1 MTERLRA
8 LLLAAFAAL
17 PCPGCGPSSPPTAAV
32 RVFAAASLTL
42 PITRIAR
49 AFEAS
54 HPGMRVEVHLAGSAQ
69 LALQLREGARADVFV
84 SADDDNMQKVA
95 DLGLTAGP
103 PAVLA
108 GNRLAVIV
116 PAGNPKA
123 VRGVTDLVRSD
134 LRVGMCGAE
143 VPAGAYAREAARRA
157 GIAIRSRSDEP
168 NVKALVAKVLLG
180 ELDACIAYAT
190 DARPAG
196 LEAIPLEPAHDVA
209 ATYPMAVLGCGTNA
223 PGGRAFVALALGPAG
238 REVLLQE
245 GFVLP

>member
-8 LLLAAFAAL
+8 LLLAAGAAL
-17 PCPGCGPSSPPTAAV
+17 PCLGCGPSSPPTASV
-32 RVFAAASLTL
+32 RVFAAASLNL

-69 LALQLREGARADVFV
+69 LVLQLREGARADVFV
-84 SADDDNMQKVA
+84 SADDANMQKVA

-103 PAVLA
+103 AAVLA

-116 PAGNPKA
+116 PVGNPKG
-123 VRGVTDLVRSD
+123 VRGVADLTRTD

-157 GIAIRSRSDEP
+157 GIAIRSCSDEP

-190 DARPAG
+190 DARTPG
-196 LEAIPLEPAHDVA
+196 LEAIPLEPAHDVV
-209 ATYPMAVLGCGTNA
+209 ATYPVAVLGCGENGR
-223 PGGRAFVALALGPAG
+223 GGSEFVAFALGPAG
-238 REVLLQE
+238 REVLLEE